1 MSHQLFG
8 TDGIRGVANEYPITP
23 EVALRIGRAVARVLQ
38 ASGHRRH
45 KVVIGKDTRLS
56 GYMLETA
63 ITSGLVSE
71 GSRVLLTGPAPTPAV
86 AHLTRSMNCD
96 AGIMLTASH
105 NPYQDNGIKIFGP
118 DGFKLCDDLELEIE
132 KLILADDLPH
142 PGSDLGKAIRI
153 DDAMGGYIEFTKSAV
168 GSGSLNGLKV
178 VIDCANGAG
187 YHVGPLIFEELG
199 AEVIK
204 LSNDPNG
211 LNINEG
217 CGALHPEN
225 AAAKVREVGADVG
238 ICLDGDADRVI
249 FCDENGEVVHGDRVL
264 CLCAKALNEQGKLNG
279 KTLVATVMSNLGLRD
294 ALSAEGISLEI
305 TGVGDRLVLERMR
318 KDGFNLG
325 GENSGHII
333 YSDYATTG
341 DGIMSALMLLAMMRE
356 KQVTLSKL
364 ADCMDI
370 YPQVLLGLDVTEKPP
385 IETIPEVHGAIQ
397 SAETAFG
404 DDGRVLVRYSGTE
417 KKIRVLTE
425 CSNAE
430 LAQTQADAIAAAIR
444 STIGT

>member
-1 MSHQLFG
+1 
-8 TDGIRGVANEYPITP
+8 
-23 EVALRIGRAVARVLQ
+23 
-38 ASGHRRH
+38 
-45 KVVIGKDTRLS
+45 
-56 GYMLETA
+56 
-63 ITSGLVSE
+63 
-71 GSRVLLTGPAPTPAV
+71 
-86 AHLTRSMNCD
+86 
-96 AGIMLTASH
+96 MLTASH

-153 DDAMGGYIEFTKSAV
+153 DDAMGRYIEFTKSAV

>member
-1 MSHQLFG
+1 
-8 TDGIRGVANEYPITP
+8 
-23 EVALRIGRAVARVLQ
+23 
-38 ASGHRRH
+38 
-45 KVVIGKDTRLS
+45 
-56 GYMLETA
+56 
-63 ITSGLVSE
+63 
-71 GSRVLLTGPAPTPAV
+71 
-86 AHLTRSMNCD
+86 
-96 AGIMLTASH
+96 
-105 NPYQDNGIKIFGP
+105 
-118 DGFKLCDDLELEIE
+118 
-132 KLILADDLPH
+132 
-142 PGSDLGKAIRI
+142 
-153 DDAMGGYIEFTKSAV
+153 
-168 GSGSLNGLKV
+168 
-178 VIDCANGAG
+178 
-187 YHVGPLIFEELG
+187 
-199 AEVIK
+199 
-204 LSNDPNG
+204 
-211 LNINEG
+211 
-217 CGALHPEN
+217 
-225 AAAKVREVGADVG
+225 
-238 ICLDGDADRVI
+238 
-249 FCDENGEVVHGDRVL
+249 
-264 CLCAKALNEQGKLNG
+264 
-279 KTLVATVMSNLGLRD
+279 MSNLGLRD

>member
-56 GYMLETA
+56 GFMLETA

-153 DDAMGGYIEFTKSAV
+153 DDAMGRYIEFTKSAV